1 MKIKPLFNQVYL
13 KIEELKVGILDTS
26 SKSVAI
32 EYAEVLAVPE
42 HDCDL
47 LKPSTNKATCDFELH
62 PGDHVF
68 VKSWA
73 IDTINYKDKKYHFIS
88 LDSEGILAKVE

>member
-13 KIEELKVGILDTS
+13 SISEPQAGVLDTS
-26 SKSVAI
+26 SKPSAI

-47 LKPSTNKATCDFELH
+47 LKPSTNKPTCDFELH
-62 PGDHVF
+62 PGDKIF
-68 VKSWA
+68 VKAWA
-73 IDTINYKDKKYHFIS
+73 IDTIVYKDKKYHFINFE
-88 LDSEGILAKVE
+88 SEGILAKVE